1 MIFVQSF
8 YYYLYANIQIY
19 SYKNKT
25 KTIMIMDRSSFI
37 RPRIPTLSSSRVPA
51 LEKYEILTGYE
62 FFDFVI

>member
-19 SYKNKT
+19 KN

-51 LEKYEILTGYE
+51 LEKYEILSGYE
-62 FFDFVI
+62 FFDFL